1 MKSKCEGKTKEGT
14 EKERRKKE
22 ESSNIKGV
30 CRLSGRCP
38 LRSERAPFAIL
49 LYLILNFFFMSVNT
63 AAPPCAAK
71 SHAKYYQLTV

>member
-49 LYLILNFFFMSVNT
+49 VYLILNFFFMSVNT